1 MRNLLYF
8 ILLCWAAGAHA
19 GTIRVTVY
27 TAENLPFPGAVV
39 TLQGVHAHAAA
50 THGVVDSAA
59 RITFQPVQAGEYIIV
74 ATAPGVS
81 TVSTGPFVWQG
92 RDTAIT
98 LVLPTN
104 VRELAGVTITAGKPL
119 VVANGE
125 KFIYNTENDPSLAGL
140 SASEA
145 LARTPFV
152 SVDGEGHV
160 QLKGKGG
167 FIIMLNGKQT
177 SMFANNPGE
186 ALKAFP
192 ASIISKIE
200 VSTQPSAKYEG
211 EGINGIINII
221 TKKKV
226 AGYNMHTSLT
236 YNTIGQVNP
245 NMAFNL
251 KYGKLGI
258 TSFVYFANSMNFH
271 AHGKQVYTPLITA
284 PFAERRTLDT
294 TITNGYM
301 AGGNLEVAYDI
312 DSLRTL
318 SLYGRLAAGGK
329 TLEQQSFISFY
340 GAGEDLLQQSRLTSE
355 DESHS
360 PSGEAGFDYQQHFLQ
375 PGRSLFVGVNV
386 QAGAQK
392 KILQS
397 GQVYATGDERLLH
410 NQYRG
415 SNTQTSIQADYTLP
429 LHPSVMLEVGA
440 KTIFRQV
447 GSVYT
452 SQVKDE
458 GAEQYHSD
466 LANDDEL
473 AYTQNV
479 WGLYSMGTWKIK
491 HSGITFKAGGR
502 LEKTK
507 VQGHFIRKQTD
518 VAQDYYNFL
527 PSFSGTKN
535 WEGGRRLTLQY
546 SRTLTRPGLTFLN
559 PYTDNRDPLLI
570 TRGNERLQPEF
581 TNNAEVSFSDFNNT
595 FSYSLALSGASTHG
609 GIQRYIRFDEATGI
623 STQKYN
629 NIGRSLVAG
638 VSGYFSANPVKQFS
652 ATLNFSCYYA
662 DFNNTAND
670 TEKGSGLYGSF
681 STALTYLPNE
691 KWMFFN
697 NINYAMP
704 ALQLQGRSGDFLFY
718 NIGAG
723 YWLYK
728 KKLRLTVAMLNFLD
742 KYWRVNDRFESP
754 QVRQQSTS
762 FRAVRTFSVGLRFN
776 FGRLKENT
784 SRKRGVNIDDAKQ
797 EPR

>member
-19 GTIRVTVY
+19 GTITVTVY
-27 TAENLPFPGAVV
+27 TAENLPFPGALV
-39 TLQGVHAHAAA
+39 TLQGARPPVIL
-50 THGVVDSAA
+50 THVIADPAG
-59 RITFQPVQAGEYIIV
+59 RLTFKPVQAGEYIIT
-74 ATAPGVS
+74 AAAPGAS
-81 TVSTGPFVWQG
+81 TVSTAPFVWQG
-92 RDTAIT
+92 RDTAIA
-98 LVLPTN
+98 LVLPFN

-119 VVANGE
+119 VSANGD
-125 KFIYNTENDPSLAGL
+125 KVIYNTENDPSLAGL
-140 SASEA
+140 SATEA
-145 LARTPFV
+145 LARVPFV

-177 SMFANNPGE
+177 SMFTNNPGE
-186 ALKAFP
+186 VLKAFP
-192 ASIISKIE
+192 ASIISRIE
-200 VSTQPSAKYEG
+200 ITTQPSARYEG

-258 TSFVYFANSMNFH
+258 TSFAYFANSMNFH
-271 AHGKQVYTPLITA
+271 AHGKQVYTPLIA
-284 PFAERRTLDT
+284 ASFAERRTLDT
-294 TITNGYM
+294 TTTNGYM

-329 TLEQQSFISFY
+329 TVEQQSLISSY
-340 GAGEDLLQQSRLTSE
+340 GAGHDLLQQSRLTSE

-360 PSGEAGFDYQQHFLQ
+360 PSGEAGFDYQQQFRQ
-375 PGRSLFVGVNV
+375 PGRSLFVGVNM
-386 QAGAQK
+386 QAGGQK

-410 NQYRG
+410 NRYRG
-415 SNTQTSIQADYTLP
+415 SNTQTSIQADYALP
-429 LHPSVMLEVGA
+429 LHPSVVLEVGTKA
-440 KTIFRQV
+440 ILRQV
-447 GSVYT
+447 GAEYT
-452 SQVKDE
+452 SQVKDP
-458 GAEQYHSD
+458 GAEQYLSD
-466 LANDDEL
+466 PANDDEL
-473 AYTQNV
+473 TYTQNV
-479 WGLYSMGTWKIK
+479 WGLYSMGTWKLK
-491 HSGITFKAGGR
+491 HGGITIKAGGR
-502 LEKTK
+502 IETTK
-507 VQGHFIRKQTD
+507 VEGHFIRKQTD
-518 VAQDYYNFL
+518 VAQHYYSFL
-527 PSFSGTKN
+527 PSFSATKN
-535 WEGGRRLTLQY
+535 WENGRRLTLQY

-559 PYTDNRDPLLI
+559 PYTDNRDPLLV
-570 TRGNERLQPEF
+570 TRGNEHLQPEF
-581 TNNAEVSFSDFNNT
+581 TNNAEVSFSDFNRT
-595 FSYSLALSGASTHG
+595 FSYSLALSTAQTHG
-609 GIQRYIRFDEATGI
+609 GIQRYIRFDEETGVT
-623 STQKYN
+623 TQTYN
-629 NIGRSLVAG
+629 NIGRNLVAG
-638 VSGYFSANPVKQFS
+638 LSGYLSANPVKQFS

-662 DFNNTAND
+662 DFNNTANVA
-670 TEKGSGLYGSF
+670 EKGSGLYGSF

-697 NINYAMP
+697 NVNYAMP
-704 ALQLQGRSGDFLFY
+704 ALQIQGRSGDFLFY

-742 KYWRVNDRFESP
+742 KYWRMNDRFETT

-762 FRAVRTFSVGLRFN
+762 FREVRTFSTGLRFS
-776 FGRLKENT
+776 FGGLKENT
-784 SRKRGVNIDDAKQ
+784 SRKRGINIDDAKR
-797 EPR
+797 EPQ